1 MTTTTARLDTEHPE
15 RFIKQL
21 VSHLGNRLETSAPDP
36 RHGSV
41 HMPDGGT
48 CELTADATGISLS
61 AEAATDDDLA
71 RIQDVVARHLLRFTD
86 IPALTTDW
94 APAA

>member
-1 MTTTTARLDTEHPE
+1 MTTTTARLDTDRPE

-21 VSHLGNRLETSAPDP
+21 VSHLGNRLETSSPAP
-36 RHGSV
+36 GLGTV
-41 HMPDGGT
+41 HIPAGGT
-48 CELTADATGISLS
+48 CALTADATGITLS

-86 IPALTTDW
+86 VPALTTDW
-94 APAA
+94 TPAA

>member
-1 MTTTTARLDTEHPE
+1 MTTTIARLDTERPE

-21 VSHLGNRLETSAPDP
+21 VSHLGNRLETSSTSP
-36 RHGSV
+36 GFGTV
-41 HMPDGGT
+41 HVPDGGT
-48 CELTADATGISLS
+48 CELTADATGITLS

-71 RIQDVVARHLLRFTD
+71 RIQDVVGRHLLRFTD
-86 IPALTTDW
+86 IPALTTGW